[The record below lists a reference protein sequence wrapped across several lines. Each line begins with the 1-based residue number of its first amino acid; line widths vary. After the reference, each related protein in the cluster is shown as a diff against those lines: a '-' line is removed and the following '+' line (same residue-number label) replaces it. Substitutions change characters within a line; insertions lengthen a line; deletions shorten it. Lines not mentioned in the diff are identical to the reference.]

1 MNKQQTRK
9 TVLRRIRSYLRK
21 HPEELKGVRN
31 IQKNRLDGLIKRLDE
46 FSPIETLR
54 WNVPDRKLFR
64 DIALAAGIQFVREY
78 PMLYHTPNSL
88 RACFG
93 MPTRTDRKKGRFS
106 SIFYRNEAVERQ
118 LRPRIED
125 IENLQSQ
132 VNQKRDGQFS
142 NEIEILNR
150 YIKRAIN
157 RRYVDDIL
165 EIPESDH
172 SEKSISN
179 LRRFLEKHGFEDL
192 KEATDVSEEHLQD
205 LDGIILAPDMI
216 SQWKGRECWIELK
229 EYHEL
234 KFNFKVVFQV
244 FRYLYQNP
252 FVLLISTSPLPS
264 FTQLLDQKIW
274 TTKTLQEWAL
284 QKQDELQDRISGWNE
299 IRSTYVALG
308 RKLKLN
314 PRFETLFLVLTNEI
328 VINEIGLAGTELKG
342 IEKFLDLVS
351 HFKGEITICSFDEF
365 VENDQIPTNYCLLM
379 KMDFPF
385 EFKYDSSDKN

>member
-1 MNKQQTRK
+1 MRPQTRK
-9 TVLRRIRSYLRK
+9 TVLRRVKSYLRK
-21 HPEELKGVRN
+21 HPEELKGVRS
-31 IQKNRLDGLIKRLDE
+31 IHKNRLDGLIKRLDE

-125 IENLQSQ
+125 LEELQNKIE
-132 VNQKRDGQFS
+132 QKPDEERFT
-142 NEIEILNR
+142 EEVEILTR
-150 YIKRAIN
+150 YIKRARN

-165 EIPESDH
+165 DTPESDH
-172 SEKSISN
+172 SAKSISN
-179 LRRFLEKHGFEDL
+179 LRKFLVKNGFESL
-192 KEATDVSEEHLQD
+192 QEATDVTEEQLQD
-205 LDGIILAPDMI
+205 LDGITLSPDMI
-216 SQWKGRECWIELK
+216 GQWKGKECWIELK

-244 FRYLYQNP
+244 FRYLNQNP

-264 FTQLLDQKIW
+264 FSQLLKENTW
-274 TTKTLQEWAL
+274 TAKTLREWAI
-284 QKQDELQDRISGWNE
+284 QKQNALQDQISGWNE
-299 IRSTYVALG
+299 TRNTYRDLG
-308 RKLKLN
+308 KKLKLN
-314 PRFETLFLVLTNEI
+314 PRYETLFLVLTNEI

-342 IEKFLDLVS
+342 IEKFLDLV
-351 HFKGEITICSFDEF
+351 HNFQGNITICDFDRF
-365 VENDQIPTNYCLLM
+365 VEQNEVPSNYCLLM

-385 EFKYDSSDKN
+385 ESNRTLSKN

>member
-1 MNKQQTRK
+1 M
-9 TVLRRIRSYLRK
+9 
-21 HPEELKGVRN
+21 KGVRSLD
-31 IQKNRLDGLIKRLDE
+31 QNRLSSLIRRLDE

-64 DIALAAGIQFVREY
+64 DTALAAGIQFVREY

-125 IENLQSQ
+125 LEYLQNMIDQ
-132 VNQKRDGQFS
+132 DFDGRFTD
-142 NEIEILNR
+142 EIEILNR
-150 YIKRAIN
+150 YIKRAKN
-157 RRYVDDIL
+157 RRYADDIL
-165 EIPESDH
+165 ETPESDH
-172 SEKSISN
+172 SATSIIN
-179 LRRFLEKHGFEDL
+179 LRKFLEKNGFNDL
-192 KEATDVSEEHLQD
+192 QEATEVAEEQLQD

-216 SQWKGRECWIELK
+216 AQWKGKEWWIELK
-229 EYHEL
+229 EYREL
-234 KFNFKVVFQV
+234 KFNFKVMFQV

-252 FVLLISTSPLPS
+252 FVFLISTSSLPS
-264 FTQLLDQKIW
+264 FAQLLEQNTWDAEK
-274 TTKTLQEWAL
+274 LREWGT
-284 QKQDELQDRISGWNE
+284 QKQNSLHDYIAKWNE
-299 IRSTYVALG
+299 TRNTYKDLG
-308 RKLKLN
+308 KSLLLN

-342 IEKFLDLVS
+342 IEKFLDLVDN
-351 HFKGEITICSFDEF
+351 FQGDITICDFETFSEKDT
-365 VENDQIPTNYCLLM
+365 ISSNYCLVM

-385 EFKYDSSDKN
+385 ET

>member
-1 MNKQQTRK
+1 MTKPQTRK

-21 HPEELKGVRN
+21 NPEELKGVRS
-31 IQKNRLDGLIKRLDE
+31 IQKNRLDGLMKRLNE

-64 DIALAAGIQFVREY
+64 EVALAAGIQFVREY

-125 IENLQSQ
+125 LKVLQEK
-132 VNQKRDGQFS
+132 VNQKQDKPFS
-142 NEIEILNR
+142 EEIDILNR

-157 RRYVDDIL
+157 RRYIDDIL
-165 EIPESDH
+165 ETPESDH

-179 LRRFLEKHGFEDL
+179 LRKFLEKYGFEDL

-205 LDGIILAPDMI
+205 LDGITLSPDMI
-216 SQWKGRECWIELK
+216 TQWKGRECWIELK

-274 TTKTLQEWAL
+274 TAETLREWAL
-284 QKQDELQDRISGWNE
+284 QKENDLQNHISGWNDT
-299 IRSTYVALG
+299 RSTYIDLG

-342 IEKFLDLVS
+342 IEKFLDLVN
-351 HFKGEITICSFDEF
+351 HFKGEITIRNFDEF
-365 VENDQIPTNYCLLM
+365 VENDQDPSDVCLLM

-385 EFKYDSSDKN
+385 ESRYLSSDKN

>member
-1 MNKQQTRK
+1 MAKLRTRK

-21 HPEELKGVRN
+21 HPEELKGVRS

-64 DIALAAGIQFVREY
+64 EVALAAGIQFVREY

-125 IENLQSQ
+125 LQVLQ
-132 VNQKRDGQFS
+132 EKVHQKQDEPFS
-142 NEIEILNR
+142 AEINILNR

-165 EIPESDH
+165 ETPESDH
-172 SEKSISN
+172 SNKSISN
-179 LRRFLEKHGFEDL
+179 LRRFLEKYGFENL
-192 KEATDVSEEHLQD
+192 KEASDVSEEHLQD
-205 LDGIILAPDMI
+205 LDGITLAPDMI
-216 SQWKGRECWIELK
+216 TQWKGRECWIELK

-274 TTKTLQEWAL
+274 NAETLREWAL
-284 QKQDELQDRISGWNE
+284 QKGNDLQDHISGWNNT
-299 IRSTYVALG
+299 RSTYIDLG

-342 IEKFLDLVS
+342 IEKFLDLVNN
-351 HFKGEITICSFDEF
+351 FKGEITIRNFDEF
-365 VENDQIPTNYCLLM
+365 VDSDQQPSDFCLLM

-385 EFKYDSSDKN
+385 ESQYLSSDKN

>member
-1 MNKQQTRK
+1 MKKPRTRK
-9 TVLRRIRSYLRK
+9 TVLRRIRAYLQK

-31 IQKNRLDGLIKRLDE
+31 LQKNRIEGLIKRLNE

-64 DIALAAGIQFVREY
+64 EVALAAGIQFVREY

-125 IENLQSQ
+125 LEALQSK
-132 VNQKRDGQFS
+132 VNEKSNGQFAD
-142 NEIEILNR
+142 EVDILNR

-157 RRYVDDIL
+157 RRYIDDIL
-165 EIPESDH
+165 ETPESDH

-179 LRRFLEKHGFEDL
+179 LRKFLEKYGFKDL
-192 KEATDVSEEHLQD
+192 KEATDVSEDHLQD

-216 SQWKGRECWIELK
+216 SEWKGRECWIELK

-264 FTQLLDQKIW
+264 FSQLLDQKIW
-274 TTKTLQEWAL
+274 TAETLQKWAHQKENGL
-284 QKQDELQDRISGWNE
+284 QERISGWNQT
-299 IRSTYVALG
+299 RSTYIDLG
-308 RKLKLN
+308 RKMKLN

-342 IEKFLDLVS
+342 IEKFLDLVN
-351 HFKGEITICSFDEF
+351 HFKGEITICNFDEF
-365 VENDQIPTNYCLLM
+365 METDQDPSNYCLLM

-385 EFKYDSSDKN
+385 EAKYLSSETS

>member
-1 MNKQQTRK
+1 MKTQTRK
-9 TVLRRIRSYLRK
+9 TVLRRIRAYLRN

-31 IQKNRLDGLIKRLDE
+31 IQKNRLGGLIKRLDE

-64 DIALAAGIQFVREY
+64 EVALAAGIQFVREY

-125 IENLQSQ
+125 LENLQSK
-132 VNQKRDGQFS
+132 VNQKRDEQFS
-142 NEIEILNR
+142 DEIDILNR

-157 RRYVDDIL
+157 RRYVDDLIDT
-165 EIPESDH
+165 PESDH
-172 SEKSISN
+172 SKKSINN
-179 LRRFLEKHGFEDL
+179 LRKFLEKNGFMDV
-192 KEATDVSEEHLQD
+192 KEAIDVTEEHLQD
-205 LDGIILAPDMI
+205 RDGIILAPDMI

-234 KFNFKVVFQV
+234 KFNFKVMFQV

-264 FTQLLDQKIW
+264 FSQLLDQKIW
-274 TTKTLQEWAL
+274 TIETLREWAI
-284 QKQDELQDRISGWNE
+284 QKQDELQDHITGWNQ
-299 IRSTYVALG
+299 IRNTYIDLG
-308 RKLKLN
+308 RNLELN

-342 IEKFLDLVS
+342 IEKFLDLVN
-351 HFKGEITICSFDEF
+351 HFKGEISIWNFDEF
-365 VENDQIPTNYCLLM
+365 VENDQVPSNYCLLL

-385 EFKYDSSDKN
+385 ESKYKSSDNN

>member
-1 MNKQQTRK
+1 MTRPQTRK

-21 HPEELKGVRN
+21 HPEELKGVRS

-64 DIALAAGIQFVREY
+64 EVALAAGIQFVREY

-125 IENLQSQ
+125 LKVLKEK
-132 VNQKRDGQFS
+132 VNQKQDKPVS
-142 NEIEILNR
+142 NEIDILNR

-165 EIPESDH
+165 ETPESDH

-179 LRRFLEKHGFEDL
+179 LRKFLAKYGFKDL

-205 LDGIILAPDMI
+205 LDGITLAPDMI
-216 SQWKGRECWIELK
+216 TQWKGRECWIELK

-274 TTKTLQEWAL
+274 TAETLREWASQKENDL
-284 QKQDELQDRISGWNE
+284 QNHISEWNDT
-299 IRSTYVALG
+299 RSTYIDLG
-308 RKLKLN
+308 KKLKLN

-342 IEKFLDLVS
+342 IEKFLDLVNN
-351 HFKGEITICSFDEF
+351 FKGEITIQNFDEF
-365 VENDQIPTNYCLLM
+365 VESDQDPSDFCLLM

-385 EFKYDSSDKN
+385 ESQYLSSDKN

>member
-1 MNKQQTRK
+1 MAKLRTRK

-21 HPEELKGVRN
+21 HPEELKGVRS

-64 DIALAAGIQFVREY
+64 EVALAAGIQFVREY

-125 IENLQSQ
+125 LQVLQ
-132 VNQKRDGQFS
+132 EKVHQKQDDPFS
-142 NEIEILNR
+142 AEINILNR

-165 EIPESDH
+165 ETPESDH
-172 SEKSISN
+172 SNKSISN
-179 LRRFLEKHGFEDL
+179 LRRFLEKYGFENL
-192 KEATDVSEEHLQD
+192 KEASDVSEEHLQD
-205 LDGIILAPDMI
+205 LDGITLAPDMI
-216 SQWKGRECWIELK
+216 TQWKGRECWIELK

-274 TTKTLQEWAL
+274 NAETLREWAL
-284 QKQDELQDRISGWNE
+284 QKGNDLQDHISGWNNT
-299 IRSTYVALG
+299 RSTYIDLG

-342 IEKFLDLVS
+342 IEKFLDLVN
-351 HFKGEITICSFDEF
+351 HFKGKITIRNFDEF
-365 VENDQIPTNYCLLM
+365 VDSDQQPSDFCLLM

-385 EFKYDSSDKN
+385 ESQYLSSDKN

>member
-1 MNKQQTRK
+1 MSPQTRK
-9 TVLRRIRSYLRK
+9 TVLRRIKSYLRN
-21 HPEELKGVRN
+21 HPEELKGVRS
-31 IQKNRLDGLIKRLDE
+31 IHKNRLDGLIKRLDE

-64 DIALAAGIQFVREY
+64 EVALAAGIQFVREY

-118 LRPRIED
+118 LRPHIED
-125 IENLQSQ
+125 LEELHQKIEKNFK
-132 VNQKRDGQFS
+132 KRFTK
-142 NEIEILNR
+142 EIEILNR

-157 RRYVDDIL
+157 RRYVNDIL
-165 EIPESDH
+165 DTPESDH
-172 SEKSISN
+172 SEKSINN
-179 LRRFLEKHGFEDL
+179 LRLFLEKNGFENL
-192 KEATDVSEEHLQD
+192 QEATDVTEEQLQD

-216 SQWKGRECWIELK
+216 GQWKGKECWIELK
-229 EYHEL
+229 EYREL
-234 KFNFKVVFQV
+234 KFNFKVTFQV

-252 FVLLISTSPLPS
+252 FVFLISTSPLIS
-264 FTQLLDQKIW
+264 FSQLLEHKIW
-274 TTKTLQEWAL
+274 TAKTLRDWAV
-284 QKQDELQDRISGWNE
+284 QKQNSLQDQISEWNKT
-299 IRSTYVALG
+299 RNTYKELG

-314 PRFETLFLVLTNEI
+314 PRYETLFLVLTNEI

-342 IEKFLDLVS
+342 IEKFLDLVDN
-351 HFKGEITICSFDEF
+351 FQGIITICDFDEF
-365 VENDQIPTNYCLLM
+365 IEQNETPSNYCLLM

-385 EFKYDSSDKN
+385 ESTHNSAHN

>member
-1 MNKQQTRK
+1 M
-9 TVLRRIRSYLRK
+9 
-21 HPEELKGVRN
+21 
-31 IQKNRLDGLIKRLDE
+31 KRLDE

-64 DIALAAGIQFVREY
+64 EVALAAGIQFVREY

-125 IENLQSQ
+125 LKNLQSKVYQ
-132 VNQKRDGQFS
+132 TTEGEFS
-142 NEIEILNR
+142 KEIDILNR
-150 YIKRAIN
+150 YIKRAIH
-157 RRYVDDIL
+157 RRYIDDIL
-165 EIPESDH
+165 DTPESDH
-172 SEKSISN
+172 SEKSIGN
-179 LRRFLEKHGFEDL
+179 LRKFLEKNGFKDL
-192 KEATDVSEEHLQD
+192 REATDVTEEHLQD

-216 SQWKGRECWIELK
+216 TQWKGKECWIELK

-244 FRYLYQNP
+244 FRYLHQNP

-264 FTQLLDQKIW
+264 FSQLLEQKIW
-274 TTKTLQEWAL
+274 TAKTLREWAI
-284 QKQDELQDRISGWNE
+284 QKQNELQDHISGWNQT
-299 IRSTYVALG
+299 RNTYIELG
-308 RKLKLN
+308 RKMKLN

-342 IEKFLDLVS
+342 IEKFLDLAN
-351 HFKGEITICSFDEF
+351 HFKEEITICNFDEF
-365 VENDQIPTNYCLLM
+365 VERKDIWPPKTGP
-379 KMDFPF
+379 D
-385 EFKYDSSDKN
+385 E

>member
-1 MNKQQTRK
+1 MPKPQTRK
-9 TVLRRIRSYLRK
+9 TVLRRIRSYLK
-21 HPEELKGVRN
+21 KNPEELKGVRS
-31 IQKNRLDGLIKRLDE
+31 IQKNRLGGLIKRLDE

-64 DIALAAGIQFVREY
+64 EVALAAGIQFVREY

-88 RACFG
+88 RASFG

-125 IENLQSQ
+125 LKVLQKK
-132 VNQKRDGQFS
+132 VNQKQDKKFS
-142 NEIEILNR
+142 DEINILNR

-165 EIPESDH
+165 ETPESDH

-179 LRRFLEKHGFEDL
+179 LRKFLEKYGFEDL
-192 KEATDVSEEHLQD
+192 KEATEVSEERLQD
-205 LDGIILAPDMI
+205 LDGITLAPDMI
-216 SQWKGRECWIELK
+216 THWKGRECWIELK

-274 TTKTLQEWAL
+274 TAETLQKWAL
-284 QKQDELQDRISGWNE
+284 QKENDLQSHILGWNNT
-299 IRSTYVALG
+299 RSTYITLG

-342 IEKFLDLVS
+342 IEKFLDLVN
-351 HFKGEITICSFDEF
+351 HFKGKIKIQNFDEF
-365 VENDQIPTNYCLLM
+365 VESDQDPSDFCLLM

-385 EFKYDSSDKN
+385 

>member
-1 MNKQQTRK
+1 MTKPQTRK
-9 TVLRRIRSYLRK
+9 TILRRIRSYLRK
-21 HPEELKGVRN
+21 NPEELKGVRS

-46 FSPIETLR
+46 FSPVETLR
-54 WNVPDRKLFR
+54 WNIPDRKLFR
-64 DIALAAGIQFVREY
+64 EVALAAGIQFVREY

-125 IENLQSQ
+125 LKVLQEK
-132 VNQKRDGQFS
+132 VTQKQDKQFPD
-142 NEIEILNR
+142 EINILNR

-165 EIPESDH
+165 ETPESDH

-179 LRRFLEKHGFEDL
+179 LRKFLEKYGFEDL
-192 KEATDVSEEHLQD
+192 KEATEVSEERLQD

-216 SQWKGRECWIELK
+216 TQWKGRECWIELK

-274 TTKTLQEWAL
+274 TAETLREWAFHKGNDL
-284 QKQDELQDRISGWNE
+284 QNHISGWNNT
-299 IRSTYVALG
+299 RSTYIDLG

-342 IEKFLDLVS
+342 IEKFLDLVN
-351 HFKGEITICSFDEF
+351 HFKGEIDICNFDEF
-365 VENDQIPTNYCLLM
+365 VENDQDPSDFCLLM

-385 EFKYDSSDKN
+385 ESKYTPSEKN

>member
-1 MNKQQTRK
+1 MTKPQTRK

-21 HPEELKGVRN
+21 NPEELKGVRN
-31 IQKNRLDGLIKRLDE
+31 IQKNRLDGLMKRLDE

-64 DIALAAGIQFVREY
+64 EVALAAGIQFVREY

-125 IENLQSQ
+125 LKNLQSKVYQ
-132 VNQKRDGQFS
+132 TTEGEFS
-142 NEIEILNR
+142 KEIDILNR
-150 YIKRAIN
+150 YIKRAIH
-157 RRYVDDIL
+157 RRYIDDIL
-165 EIPESDH
+165 DTPESDH
-172 SEKSISN
+172 SEKSIGN
-179 LRRFLEKHGFEDL
+179 LRKFLEKNGFKDL
-192 KEATDVSEEHLQD
+192 REATDVTEEHLQD

-216 SQWKGRECWIELK
+216 TQWKGKECWIELK

-244 FRYLYQNP
+244 FRYLHQNP

-264 FTQLLDQKIW
+264 FSQLLEQKIW
-274 TTKTLQEWAL
+274 TAKTLREWAI
-284 QKQDELQDRISGWNE
+284 QKQNELQDHISGWNQT
-299 IRSTYVALG
+299 RNTYIELG
-308 RKLKLN
+308 RKMKLN

-342 IEKFLDLVS
+342 IEKFLDLAN
-351 HFKGEITICSFDEF
+351 HFKEEITICNFDEF
-365 VENDQIPTNYCLLM
+365 VERKDIWPPKTGP
-379 KMDFPF
+379 D
-385 EFKYDSSDKN
+385 E